1 MNSDINRILE
11 TAFEA
16 AKEVRN
22 TEKKQVKWNNWA
34 GFPEEL
40 LKTTLFDE
48 VAQFCMSDCPR
59 ELLDVISAAAAL
71 FIRMTGRPVMNYSI
85 AVRVPNTL
93 KEEIEELISDKQL
106 GFETIIQFV
115 NDALRSRIDYYR
127 DIQLMRKQRERAT
140 LGI

>member
-22 TEKKQVKWNNWA
+22 TEKKDTNWDNWT

-40 LKTTLFDE
+40 LRTTLFDE
-48 VAQFCMSDCPR
+48 VAQFCISDCPR

-71 FIRMTGRPVMNYSI
+71 FIRMTDRPVVNYSF
-85 AVRVPNTL
+85 AVRVSNTL

-127 DIQLMRKQRERAT
+127 DVQLMRKQRERAT